1 MNTGVISVR
10 YARALL
16 KCALEKH
23 VEDNVFQEMLALSHN
38 YAHIS
43 DLRQTI
49 DNPML
54 HQDKKQELIELACG
68 TNPTQLTKDFI
79 RLVLSAG
86 RENILQYIFT
96 SYITLYRQQKHIIS
110 GKLITATA
118 VTEDIEKRMEAVVH
132 SQSKGI
138 INFQSEVNPDIIGGF
153 ILEYDSYRMDA
164 SVQTKLNKILK
175 QLKK

>member
-1 MNTGVISVR
+1 M
-10 YARALL
+10 
-16 KCALEKH
+16 
-23 VEDNVFQEMLALSHN
+23 
-38 YAHIS
+38 
-43 DLRQTI
+43 
-49 DNPML
+49 
-54 HQDKKQELIELACG
+54 
-68 TNPTQLTKDFI
+68 
-79 RLVLSAG
+79 VLSAG

-132 SQSKGI
+132 SQSKGT